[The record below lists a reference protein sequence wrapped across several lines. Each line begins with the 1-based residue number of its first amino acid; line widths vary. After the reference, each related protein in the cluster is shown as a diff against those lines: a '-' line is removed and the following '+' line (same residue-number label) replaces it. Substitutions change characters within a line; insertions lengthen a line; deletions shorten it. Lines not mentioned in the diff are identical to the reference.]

1 LREEIRIERQIRL
14 MNFLDKIE
22 ASPPPPHL
30 FKREA
35 KTLIELYL
43 GHLRAED
50 PEWPNSKITLDD
62 VLGRA
67 QGVWMHMYVHT
78 PVSVRAD
85 NIVKKMQA
93 GDHQGA
99 LEDAK
104 RLSSIEEGQKIGS
117 EIQSHNSSH
126 RHKKRAFEK
135 LQESIVSTNP
145 RIGHK
150 DFERE
155 LRKHIGKGV
164 VRSMDDSLNEIRLN
178 NDDRI
183 FTITGLKH
191 KLSKLR
197 KVV

>member
-1 LREEIRIERQIRL
+1 MREEIRIEREIRL
-14 MNFLDKIE
+14 KNFLDKIE

-30 FKREA
+30 VKRRA

-43 GHLRAED
+43 GHLRVED

-62 VLGRA
+62 VLWRA

-85 NIVKKMQA
+85 NIIKKIQA
-93 GDHQGA
+93 GDYQGA

-104 RLSSIEEGQKIGS
+104 RLSSLEEGQKICS

-135 LQESIVSTNP
+135 LQESIVAANP

-155 LRKHIGKGV
+155 LRKHIGKGI

-178 NDDRI
+178 NDERI

-191 KLSKLR
+191 RLTKLR